1 VAIKVLP
8 PDTRDE
14 YGRERFRREAQTA
27 AKLSHPNIV
36 PLYTF
41 GEAEGMMYFAMGY
54 VRGESL
60 AERLRRDGRIPP
72 DETRR
77 LLVQIADALDY
88 AHRQGIVHRDIKP
101 DNLLLDDSSGR
112 PMLTDFGVAK
122 AVATGRTLTEA
133 GAAVGTPHYMS
144 PEQAAG
150 ERQLDG
156 RSDLYS
162 LGIMGYQML
171 TGQLPF
177 EGDSFRDIVV
187 QHVTK
192 EARPLKAVF
201 PDVPEDLAV
210 TLDRCLAKSPDA
222 RWADAGTFKAQLAL
236 EHTDDELPFELARL
250 EGGLVYG
257 GLAGVG
263 GTAFM
268 LGSEVV
274 ERLRAGSLGWELVL
288 EGLGVLSFCFALFV
302 GIRLL
307 LARSARHNWADVLQA
322 IRRPPRWWGGWWP
335 RTWRRASD
343 LWDRLPPELRQARG
357 WMTLAWLPL
366 GTGVLLW
373 IVSAGNVDLQPFVWK
388 NLEPILLLMGLGPGL
403 ISSAIAHRFGKKS
416 GFASFAES
424 SAVAMGAPTSRL
436 SFWKNPRYSRI
447 LLPPKETRP
456 AGRDR
461 EPQTPQ
467 QQLQAILDIARE
479 LSGPARDLGTDA
491 VYAAR
496 QLMNSLQ
503 RAEDEIRQLSRDADP
518 SEIAS
523 VQQRL
528 QSMTRSGGA
537 ATGEEQQLRELAQH
551 QLQLLERLAGRL
563 AEARSRQLKL
573 ADLLQMLRLNMVDLR
588 AQVARA
594 SRADDAVTSEIR
606 HLCADIERYVSAASE
621 VESIVTAKLDQ
632 PQPHGLDRVRP

>member
-1 VAIKVLP
+1 
-8 PDTRDE
+8 
-14 YGRERFRREAQTA
+14 
-27 AKLSHPNIV
+27 
-36 PLYTF
+36 
-41 GEAEGMMYFAMGY
+41 
-54 VRGESL
+54 
-60 AERLRRDGRIPP
+60 
-72 DETRR
+72 
-77 LLVQIADALDY
+77 
-88 AHRQGIVHRDIKP
+88 
-101 DNLLLDDSSGR
+101 
-112 PMLTDFGVAK
+112 
-122 AVATGRTLTEA
+122 
-133 GAAVGTPHYMS
+133 
-144 PEQAAG
+144 
-150 ERQLDG
+150 
-156 RSDLYS
+156 
-162 LGIMGYQML
+162 
-171 TGQLPF
+171 
-177 EGDSFRDIVV
+177 
-187 QHVTK
+187 
-192 EARPLKAVF
+192 
-201 PDVPEDLAV
+201 
-210 TLDRCLAKSPDA
+210 
-222 RWADAGTFKAQLAL
+222 
-236 EHTDDELPFELARL
+236 
-250 EGGLVYG
+250 
-257 GLAGVG
+257 
-263 GTAFM
+263 
-268 LGSEVV
+268 
-274 ERLRAGSLGWELVL
+274 
-288 EGLGVLSFCFALFV
+288 
-302 GIRLL
+302 
-307 LARSARHNWADVLQA
+307 
-322 IRRPPRWWGGWWP
+322 
-335 RTWRRASD
+335 
-343 LWDRLPPELRQARG
+343 
-357 WMTLAWLPL
+357 MTLAWLPL